1 MKKLYAIALLLAL
14 AYTAAC
20 ATKAS
25 DAPNATKAPD
35 TPNAAKASDAPNA
48 KAALAIGTAAP
59 DFTLPD
65 ADGRAHSLA
74 SLKGKSGTVI
84 IFVATKCPIS
94 NAYNAR
100 MQKLAEDYRARGV
113 NVVGINPNVAELAD
127 EVKRHAAENGL
138 KFPILKDTGNKIA
151 DRYDAQVT
159 PEAYL
164 LDASGKLVYRGRID
178 NSRNGDS
185 ISSTDLRDAIEAVLA
200 GKPVEKAEV
209 KAFGCSI
216 KRA

>member
-1 MKKLYAIALLLAL
+1 MKQLCAVATLLAVSFL
-14 AYTAAC
+14 SAAPAVR
-20 ATKAS
+20 ATNPA
-25 DAPNATKAPD
+25 DAPD
-35 TPNAAKASDAPNA
+35 AKASV
-48 KAALAIGTAAP
+48 AIGNVAP

-65 ADGRAHSLA
+65 ADGKRHSLA

-84 IFVATKCPIS
+84 IFVATKCPVS

-113 NVVGINPNVAELAD
+113 NVVGINPNVAELAP
-127 EVKRHAAENGL
+127 EVKQHAAANGL
-138 KFPILKDTGNKIA
+138 TFPILKDTGNVVA

-164 LDASGKLVYRGRID
+164 LDAAGKLVYRGRID

-185 ISSTDLRDAIEAVLA
+185 ITSNDLRDAIEAVLA

-216 KRA
+216 KRG

>member
-1 MKKLYAIALLLAL
+1 MKKLSAIALLLAL
-14 AYTAAC
+14 AFASTTAC
-20 ATKAS
+20 STEDS
-25 DAPNATKAPD
+25 DT
-35 TPNAAKASDAPNA
+35 PNA
-48 KAALAIGTAAP
+48 KAALAIGAAAP

-74 SLKGKSGTVI
+74 SLKGKSGTLVLFI
-84 IFVATKCPIS
+84 ATKCPVS

-113 NVVGINPNVAELAD
+113 NVVGINSNVAESAAD
-127 EVKRHAAENGL
+127 VKQHAADNGL
-138 KFPILKDTGNKIA
+138 NFTILKDPGNQVA

-164 LDASGKLVYRGRID
+164 LDAAGKLVYRGRID
-178 NSRNGDS
+178 NSRNGDA
-185 ISSTDLRDAIEAVLA
+185 ITSTELRDAIEATLA
-200 GKPVEKAEV
+200 GKPVEKAGA

-216 KRA
+216 KRG

>member
-1 MKKLYAIALLLAL
+1 MKKLSAIALLLAL
-14 AYTAAC
+14 ALALASTTAC

-25 DAPNATKAPD
+25 DT
-35 TPNAAKASDAPNA
+35 PNA
-48 KAALAIGTAAP
+48 KAALAVGAAAP

-65 ADGRAHSLA
+65 ADGRAHTLA

-84 IFVATKCPIS
+84 IFVATKCPVS

-100 MQKLAEDYRARGV
+100 MQKLADDYRARGV
-113 NVVGINPNVAELAD
+113 NVVGINSNSTEPAA
-127 EVKRHAAENGL
+127 EVKQHAAANGL
-138 KFPILKDTGNKIA
+138 NFTILKDDGNQIA
-151 DRYDAQVT
+151 DRFNAQST

-164 LDASGKLVYRGRID
+164 LDASGKLVYHGRID
-178 NSRNGDS
+178 NSRYGVL
-185 ISSTDLRDAIEAVLA
+185 ITSSELRDAIEATLA
-200 GKPVEKAEV
+200 GKPVGKAEA